1 LESVSARCSD
11 RGVYTRINDSASRE
25 TVNDVLSVRS
35 RPAGSSKRPS
45 IAGGI
50 DAFEQFTTSSSPH
63 RASSLAPHSKGI
75 SMDTVKDIC
84 VIVPTV
90 LLTAATVIGVA
101 TVISLGSWALL

>member
-1 LESVSARCSD
+1 LTPRFELIHDDVVTVSSV
-11 RGVYTRINDSASRE
+11 
-25 TVNDVLSVRS
+25 
-35 RPAGSSKRPS
+35 
-45 IAGGI
+45 
-50 DAFEQFTTSSSPH
+50 FTGAELLRT
-63 RASSLAPHSKGI
+63 